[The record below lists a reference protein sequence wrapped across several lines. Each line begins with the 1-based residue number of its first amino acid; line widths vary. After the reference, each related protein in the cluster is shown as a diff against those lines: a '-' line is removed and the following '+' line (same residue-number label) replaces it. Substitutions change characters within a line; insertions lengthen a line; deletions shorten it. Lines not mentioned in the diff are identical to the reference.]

1 MQSLGIISVNLWQ
14 ILISLANLLIL
25 FFIIKKFLY
34 GPVKKIIA
42 ARQAELDV
50 QYSAASEAERSAKEN
65 KEAWEEKMKSAQ
77 SEADAI
83 IQTATANANQRGE
96 KIIAEAKE
104 KATYI
109 VRQAENEA
117 ALERKRAEDDI
128 KYEIVTISSALAEKM
143 LEREINAQDHRELI
157 DSFIGSIGESNG
169 ADV

>member
-117 ALERKRAEDDI
+117 ALERKRAEDEI